1 MELEHHHDWLVGASG
16 MVMIL
21 IGLLAWMLRSEQQ
34 STIGFIFAMTGL
46 VITVISLNQIE
57 NDIKMRKIRM
67 CKE

>member
-16 MVMIL
+16 MVMI
-21 IGLLAWMLRSEQQ
+21 IAGLVFWMTMTDQPSLV
-34 STIGFIFAMTGL
+34 GFIFAMTGL

>member
-1 MELEHHHDWLVGASG
+1 
-16 MVMIL
+16 MVMI
-21 IGLLAWMLRSEQQ
+21 IAGLVFWMARTDQ
-34 STIGFIFAMTGL
+34 SSLVGFIFAMTGL